1 MYYNISWFLCLFHVV
16 FLVRVSTVFS
26 DMFNSDLLE
35 ILTPILLEAY
45 LFFTLGVKF
54 GHDVVETGLE
64 AALELQIV
72 LISCPDDCLVV
83 ESVLNFD
90 LVVDL
95 ILLLILLLWSCRL
108 GRALCSSH

>member
-64 AALELQIV
+64 ATLELQIV

-95 ILLLILLLWSCRL
+95 ILLLILLLWSSRL